1 MAAEA
6 GAEIVAGTSLKAAL
20 DLDWDNPQR
29 RQEALVRVLKALE
42 AVEMYLDGATTE
54 AKGSVDIARQIESQ
68 DVEIEGE
75 RRSYGVG
82 WRRIVG
88 YR

>member
-1 MAAEA
+1 M
-6 GAEIVAGTSLKAAL
+6 
-20 DLDWDNPQR
+20 
-29 RQEALVRVLKALE
+29 RVLKALE

-68 DVEIEGE
+68 DVEIGGAPQL
-75 RRSYGVG
+75 RRGVAKE
-82 WRRIVG
+82 